1 MVASCQRRIGNF
13 QKALKIYQ
21 AIYQEYPDNIECLR
35 FLVLLC
41 KDMGL
46 DYEEYAKELR
56 RVELENEARG
66 DYENEDIQNIN
77 QPEEPQNVEI
87 NINKG
92 DNRGMVRKAAPK
104 PQPKDEWADEDD
116 DDLNTGL

>member
-46 DYEEYAKELR
+46 DFEEYARELR
-56 RVELENEARG
+56 RVELENEAQG
-66 DYENEDIQNIN
+66 QYLNDDIRNIN
-77 QPEEPQNVEI
+77 
-87 NINKG
+87 
-92 DNRGMVRKAAPK
+92 
-104 PQPKDEWADEDD
+104 
-116 DDLNTGL
+116 